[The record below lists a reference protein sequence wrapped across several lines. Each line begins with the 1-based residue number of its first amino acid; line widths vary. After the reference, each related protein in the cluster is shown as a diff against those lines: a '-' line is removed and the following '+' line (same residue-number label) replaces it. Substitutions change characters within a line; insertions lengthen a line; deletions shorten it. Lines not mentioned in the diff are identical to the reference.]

1 MGAVMVTR
9 TLIALLLATA
19 VLGCRDEGRQIVVVH
34 LHQVGADPQ
43 DWGASAGD
51 AQRAQPE
58 AFERAVIREVAGNP
72 DCGSILIARE
82 VQAGDR
88 DPLHDLMRRPHWDLS
103 IAFVVDD
110 DRQAWMLAADGYKAL
125 REGVGTAQDIA
136 QAVCRQGAEAMAG
149 TPRVSELR

>member
-1 MGAVMVTR
+1 MVTR
-9 TLIALLLATA
+9 TIIALLLATA

-43 DWGASAGD
+43 DWGAPASD
-51 AQRAQPE
+51 AHRAQPE

-88 DPLHDLMRRPHWDLS
+88 DPLHDLARRPHWDLS

-110 DRQAWMLAADGYKAL
+110 DRHSWMLAGDDYRVL
-125 REGVGTAQDIA
+125 REGIGTARDIA
-136 QAVCRQGAEAMAG
+136 QAVCLQGGEALAG
-149 TPRVSELR
+149 ASRVSELR